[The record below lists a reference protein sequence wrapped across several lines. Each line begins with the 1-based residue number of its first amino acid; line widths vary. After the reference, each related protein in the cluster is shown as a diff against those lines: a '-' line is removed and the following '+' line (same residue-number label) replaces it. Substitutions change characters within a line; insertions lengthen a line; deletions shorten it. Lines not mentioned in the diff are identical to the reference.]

1 MVRHELNERYAGWL
15 EGISPYS
22 THMKQIR
29 IGSAG
34 DTVEVRSQWTDQN
47 SGVTWFYVELQ
58 GELGWVLEHEVDEI
72 IDLL

>member
-1 MVRHELNERYAGWL
+1 
-15 EGISPYS
+15 
-22 THMKQIR
+22 MKQIR